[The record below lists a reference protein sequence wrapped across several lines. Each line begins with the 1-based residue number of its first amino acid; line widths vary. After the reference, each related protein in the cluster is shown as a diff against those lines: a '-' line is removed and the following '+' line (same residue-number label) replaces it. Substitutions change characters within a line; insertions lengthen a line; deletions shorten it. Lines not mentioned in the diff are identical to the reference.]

1 MIGIINTNFGNISAI
16 KNIYFDEGIDCK
28 SVSNISELDNVSKLI
43 IPGIGNFDNVI
54 ENLKNHDLFNSINY
68 LVTKKKIPILGICIG
83 MHLFFDSSEE
93 GKLKGFG
100 WLKGEVKKLNNSN
113 MRYPHMGWNNI
124 LNSNNN
130 SLFKDIKDGSYFYFL
145 HSYGNQLINNEH
157 YLCSSTIYGDSLL
170 SSISYKNIYGVQF
183 HPEKSHQ
190 NGIKLLTNFAK
201 YCA

>member
-1 MIGIINTNFGNISAI
+1 MIGIINTNFGNINAI

-28 SVSNISELDNVSKLI
+28 SVSNIGELDNVSKLI

-83 MHLFFDSSEE
+83 MHLFFESSEE
-93 GKLKGFG
+93 GKLEGFG
-100 WLKGEVKKLNNSN
+100 WIKGEVKKLNNSN

-124 LNSNNN
+124 LNSSNN

-145 HSYGNQLINNEH
+145 HSYGNQLINNKH
-157 YLCSSTIYGDSLL
+157 CLCSSTIYGDNFF
-170 SSISYKNIYGVQF
+170 SSINYKNIYGVQF